1 MILGVQDFT
10 ASPKLCSFPGHKAC
24 MPWEGRKQVL
34 CLPPLPLYCPQ
45 VQCHL
50 ILAVLKYIERIVP
63 RLLGLVLT

>member
-1 MILGVQDFT
+1 
-10 ASPKLCSFPGHKAC
+10 

-34 CLPPLPLYCPQ
+34 CLPTLPLYCAQ

-63 RLLGLVLT
+63 KLLGLVLT

>member
-1 MILGVQDFT
+1 M
-10 ASPKLCSFPGHKAC
+10 PGGG
-24 MPWEGRKQVL
+24 GRRQVL

-63 RLLGLVLT
+63 KMLGLALTQTWVLPPAFRMAVEEKKLKL